1 MIGFLVWG
9 ARLALASEIRRLV
22 HEPIYTWISDHRQHW
37 IEGPYPRRVGIALD
51 DAALELRAQL
61 IERGTALSGVI
72 AGCGCDADSGTVC
85 KARPCACPCHG
96 WIAVYRARSRSP
108 VDLGEDDGEPGA
120 ADDGP
125 LLAGDGDGLGAGLEV
140 HEDVHVSAGVESSA
154 DADAGRHGDVP
165 EELRPPAP
173 PAEPE
178 DQGDGAADDERGED
192 HATEGSHAQ
201 ATVHR
206 HPTEPKEDDR

>member
-22 HEPIYTWISDHRQHW
+22 HEPIYTWLSNNRWRW
-37 IEGPYPRRVGIALD
+37 IEGPYTRRVGIAID
-51 DAALELRAQL
+51 DASIELQAQF

-72 AGCGCDADSGTVC
+72 AGCGCDADSDIVC
-85 KARPCACPCHG
+85 KVGGLCPCPCHG
-96 WIAVYRARSRSP
+96 WTAVYVARTRSP
-108 VDLGEDDGEPGA
+108 VDLGEDDGESVT

-140 HEDVHVSAGVESSA
+140 HDDVHVPASIEPGA
-154 DADAGRHGDVP
+154 DVDAGRHGDVP
-165 EELRPPAP
+165 EKLRPPAP

-178 DQGDGAADDERGED
+178 DQGDGAADDERVED
-192 HATEGSHAQ
+192 HAPEGSHAQ
-201 ATVHR
+201 AAA
-206 HPTEPKEDDR
+206 PAKEDDQ